1 MAKRTTYGTKLIK
14 NIEGF
19 KDYIINV
26 PKEELNQEDE
36 YINSILPYTYILGIN
51 DILFNKIDS
60 INIKWLKTV
69 DKWSIKKTDNFFNR
83 INKSITEN
91 EKMLIKNK

>member
-1 MAKRTTYGTKLIK
+1 MKKLILTLFLLLLS
-14 NIEGF
+14 N
-19 KDYIINV
+19 
-26 PKEELNQEDE
+26 
-36 YINSILPYTYILGIN
+36 TYILAANSGIG
-51 DILFNKIDS
+51 IEVVKFVDS

-91 EKMLIKNK
+91 KKMLIKNK